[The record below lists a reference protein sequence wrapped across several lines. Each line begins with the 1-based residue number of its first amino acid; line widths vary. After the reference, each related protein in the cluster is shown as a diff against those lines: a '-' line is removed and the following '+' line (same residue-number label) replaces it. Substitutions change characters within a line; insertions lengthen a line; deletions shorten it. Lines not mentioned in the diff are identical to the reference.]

1 MSHFKVCLA
10 KLGSKVVSDVDGG
23 LDIDLLASVCR
34 QISELYVKGWRTILV
49 TSGAMVTGR
58 AVLNAHHV
66 YKKSSGAEVTP
77 ISAPRFVDDRRALS
91 AIGQSQLVAHY
102 AHFLQKTEFPLVP
115 GQILLSREALSD
127 RERYVTIRDTL
138 IDMLR
143 HEIVPIINANDPT
156 NSRNFDFIDN
166 DQIAAYVAGM
176 VDADQVVLVSDIEGV
191 FDKNPKSF
199 VDATRIGLL
208 PIDQRAW
215 PEIAIDDAG
224 SSFGGMA
231 NKLETLRLL
240 NNLGISARVACKS
253 QADVILRS
261 VLDPNENFGTR
272 LASRSKPRMSQFKR
286 WLCTGAY
293 ARGIV
298 VVSEPGARAFREK
311 ASSGESISLLD
322 VGVLRCHGAFERG
335 DPITLHDVN
344 YRLLGIGQSR
354 LGAGDIER
362 AKNRVVL
369 SREHRDVRAGASETL
384 LLTKPLPGSRIIVHA
399 DELVPVSRT
408 AYLLQNIR
416 ELIHS
421 HVSRLKSLGF
431 NIVENKA
438 GGDERNTGGL
448 IRIANKHVSEGGKYQ
463 AASGITYRDM
473 EARTLWHEALQASQ
487 QIRVSPNDWIVFRC
501 LT

>member
-1 MSHFKVCLA
+1 
-10 KLGSKVVSDVDGG
+10 
-23 LDIDLLASVCR
+23 
-34 QISELYVKGWRTILV
+34 
-49 TSGAMVTGR
+49 
-58 AVLNAHHV
+58 
-66 YKKSSGAEVTP
+66 
-77 ISAPRFVDDRRALS
+77 
-91 AIGQSQLVAHY
+91 
-102 AHFLQKTEFPLVP
+102 
-115 GQILLSREALSD
+115 
-127 RERYVTIRDTL
+127 
-138 IDMLR
+138 MLR

-199 VDATRIGLL
+199 VDAIRIDLL
-208 PIDQRAW
+208 PTDQRAW
-215 PEIAIDDAG
+215 PDIAVDDTG

-240 NNLGISARVACKS
+240 NILGIPARVACKR
-253 QADVILRS
+253 QTDVILRS
-261 VLDPNENFGTR
+261 VLHPNENFGTR
-272 LASRSKPRMSQFKR
+272 LAPRSKPRMSQFKR

-298 VVSEPGARAFREK
+298 VVSEPGAKALLEK

-322 VGVLRCHGAFERG
+322 IGVLRCHGTFERG
-335 DPITLHDVN
+335 DPITLHDAN
-344 YRLLGIGQSR
+344 YRLLGFGQSR
-354 LGAGDIER
+354 LGAADIER
-362 AKNRVVL
+362 AKNRAVL
-369 SREHRDVRAGASETL
+369 SIEQVHRDARAGASETL
-384 LLTKPLPGSRIIVHA
+384 QVTPSVQSSRIVIHA

-408 AYLLQNIR
+408 AYLLQNIG

-438 GGDERNTGGL
+438 GRDERNTGGL
-448 IRIANKHVSEGGKYQ
+448 IRIANKYVSEGGKYQ
-463 AASGITYRDM
+463 AASEMTYRDM
-473 EARTLWHEALQASQ
+473 EARALWHEALQASQ
-487 QIRVSPNDWIVFRC
+487 KIKVSPNDWIVFRC